1 MNITATHLNY
11 LQVCHRK
18 VWLFSNNITMEHTSD
33 LVTEGKQIGEESY
46 PQRAERNQEVAI
58 STEIN
63 GITCNAKID
72 FYDAKTGVVHEIKK
86 SSAKE
91 MAHVAQVQFYLYLL
105 RKNGISA
112 NYGLIEYPKLR
123 QTEKVELLEDDIQ
136 YVERWV
142 EKVDEIINQEMC
154 PPALPKSKCKNCSY
168 FEFCWSGEE

>member
-58 STEIN
+58 SAEVN
-63 GITCNAKID
+63 GIACNAKID

-91 MAHVAQVQFYLYLL
+91 MAHVAQVQFYLYIL
-105 RKNGISA
+105 RKNGITA

-123 QTEKVELLEDDIQ
+123 QTEKVELLEDDMRN
-136 YVERWV
+136 VERWV